1 MKNVFLLHTTEA
13 VHYVTHDE
21 KKNPYIYIYIKYAI
35 LLKLVLTY
43 PIKKSVFLL
52 SGKKQ
57 ESGHLS
63 H

>member
-21 KKNPYIYIYIKYAI
+21 KKNPYIYMKYAI
-35 LLKLVLTY
+35 LLKFVLTY
-43 PIKKSVFLL
+43 PIKKSVSLL
-52 SGKKQ
+52 LGKKQ
-57 ESGHLS
+57 ENGHLS